1 MINQLKDLIQ
11 SIKPVTTNFELIR
24 VGGDNDGGYLVP
36 NDLEG
41 ITACFSPGVD
51 VTASFEKDLLGRGIK
66 SHLADASVDAPPDG
80 LEVASFTKKYLDGVN
95 TEGYM
100 TLSDWMFSNAYS
112 GDDLIL
118 QMDIEGAEYVT
129 ILSTPSEVLCNFR
142 IMAIEIHGVQNWF
155 NNALAWDIVQTFFH
169 KLLQDFHVVHN
180 HPNNNCQFIDVDGFL
195 MPTVFELTFL
205 RKDRSPVT
213 GFCTEFPHRLDMPNV
228 LDKPDR
234 PLPEGMYK

>member
-11 SIKPVTTNFELIR
+11 SIKPVKTNFELIR
-24 VGGDNDGGYLVP
+24 VGGNNDGGYLVP

-100 TLSDWMFSNAYS
+100 TLSDWMFRNSYS

-118 QMDIEGAEYVT
+118 QMDIESAEYVT

-142 IMAIEIHGVQNWF
+142 IMAIEIHDVQNWF
-155 NNALAWDIVQTFFH
+155 NNPLAWDIVQTFFH

-180 HPNNNCQFIDVDGFL
+180 HPNNNCQFIDVDGLL

-205 RKDRSPVT
+205 RKDRSPAT
-213 GFCTEFPHRLDMPNV
+213 GFCTEFPHPLDMPNV

>member
-1 MINQLKDLIQ
+1 MNQLNDLLV
-11 SIKPVTTNFELIR
+11 SLYPVKTNFELVRI
-24 VGGDNDGGYLVP
+24 GGNNDGGYLLP
-36 NDLEG
+36 NDLEN

-51 VTASFEKDLLGRGIK
+51 VTASFEKDLLERGIK
-66 SHLADASVDAPPDG
+66 SHLADASVDGAPDG

-95 TEGYM
+95 TENYM
-100 TLSDWMFSNAYS
+100 TLSDWVLSNAYS

-142 IMAIEIHGVQNWF
+142 MMVIEIHNVQQWF
-155 NNALAWDIVQTFFH
+155 NNPLAWGVVQTFFE
-169 KLLQDFHVVHN
+169 KLLQDFYVVHN
-180 HPNNNCQFIDVDGFL
+180 HPNNNCQFIDVNGLL

-205 RKDRSPVT
+205 RKDRSLAT
-213 GFCTEFPHRLDMPNV
+213 GFCTEFPHPLDMPNV

-234 PLPEGMYK
+234 PLPKDMYK

>member
-11 SIKPVTTNFELIR
+11 SIKPVKTNFELIR

-66 SHLADASVDAPPDG
+66 SHLADASIDAPPDD

-95 TEGYM
+95 TEGYI
-100 TLSDWMFSNAYS
+100 TLSDWMFSNSYS

-129 ILSTPSEVLCNFR
+129 ILSIPSEVLCNFR
-142 IMAIEIHGVQNWF
+142 IMAIEIHDVQNWF
-155 NNALAWDIVQTFFH
+155 NNPLAWDIVQTFFH

-180 HPNNNCQFIDVDGFL
+180 HPNNNCQFIDIDGFL

-205 RKDRSPVT
+205 RKDRSPAT
-213 GFCTEFPHRLDMPNV
+213 GFCTEFPHPLDMPNV